1 MSQENRFMCIV
12 YYNHNDD
19 IFDIF
24 FEKMLPHL
32 EFLLF
37 VLSRLVVVM
46 LAAQLLITLAKFG
59 VDFVVSVYEG
69 ESRI

>member
-1 MSQENRFMCIV
+1 
-12 YYNHNDD
+12 
-19 IFDIF
+19 
-24 FEKMLPHL
+24 
-32 EFLLF
+32 
-37 VLSRLVVVM
+37 